1 MKLYYFLKV
10 MQLFSVYRGYDMDI
24 RKIEENNR
32 PTVNNVSR
40 FFKNGKYDKYLN
52 IATAASGITSI
63 DFTKN
68 TSKTTYTDHMEKMY
82 LKAIDA
88 QKIIKSVNE
97 AIDLLPSSR
106 LKTILI
112 RSCLKREYTYNIY
125 AALHIERSQFFTLKR
140 YAMYL
145 FADLFLIR
153 QLANGVSS
161 PIDLTADNDGC

>member
-1 MKLYYFLKV
+1 
-10 MQLFSVYRGYDMDI
+10 MDI

-32 PTVNNVSR
+32 PTVNNVRR

-52 IATAASGITSI
+52 IATAATGITSI

-97 AIDLLPSSR
+97 AIDLLPSER

-112 RSCLKREYTYNIY
+112 RSCLKREYTYNICT
-125 AALHIERSQFFTLKR
+125 ALHIERSRFFTLKR

-161 PIDLTADNDGC
+161 PVDLTADDDAC

>member
-1 MKLYYFLKV
+1 
-10 MQLFSVYRGYDMDI
+10 MDI

-32 PTVNNVSR
+32 PTVNNVRR

-52 IATAASGITSI
+52 IATAATGITSI

-97 AIDLLPSSR
+97 AIDLLPSER

-112 RSCLKREYTYNIY
+112 RSCLKREYTYNICT
-125 AALHIERSQFFTLKR
+125 ALHIERSRFFTLKR

-153 QLANGVSS
+153 QLANGVSN
-161 PIDLTADNDGC
+161 PVDLTADDDAC

>member
-1 MKLYYFLKV
+1 
-10 MQLFSVYRGYDMDI
+10 MDI

-32 PTVNNVSR
+32 PTVNNVRR

-52 IATAASGITSI
+52 IATAATGITSI

-68 TSKTTYTDHMEKMY
+68 ASKTTYTDHMEKMY

-97 AIDLLPSSR
+97 AIDLLPSQR

-112 RSCLKREYTYNIY
+112 KSCLKREYTYNIY
-125 AALHIERSQFFTLKR
+125 AALHIERSQFFTLKL
-140 YAMYL
+140 YAIYL

-161 PIDLTADNDGC
+161 PVVLTSYNYAF

>member
-1 MKLYYFLKV
+1 
-10 MQLFSVYRGYDMDI
+10 
-24 RKIEENNR
+24 
-32 PTVNNVSR
+32 
-40 FFKNGKYDKYLN
+40 
-52 IATAASGITSI
+52 
-63 DFTKN
+63 
-68 TSKTTYTDHMEKMY
+68 MEKMY

-97 AIDLLPSSR
+97 AIDLLPSER

-112 RSCLKREYTYNIY
+112 RSCLKREYTYNICT
-125 AALHIERSQFFTLKR
+125 ALHIERSRFFTLKR

-161 PIDLTADNDGC
+161 PVDLTADNDAC

>member
-1 MKLYYFLKV
+1 
-10 MQLFSVYRGYDMDI
+10 MDI
-24 RKIEENNR
+24 RKIEENNK
-32 PTVNNVSR
+32 PTVNNVRR

-52 IATAASGITSI
+52 IANAASGITSI

-82 LKAIDA
+82 LKAIEA

-97 AIDLLPSSR
+97 AIDLLPSER

-125 AALHIERSQFFTLKR
+125 AALHIERSQFFTLKG

-145 FADLFLIR
+145 FADLFLMR
-153 QLANGVSS
+153 QLANGVAS
-161 PIDLTADNDGC
+161 PIDLTADNDAC

>member
-1 MKLYYFLKV
+1 

-32 PTVNNVSR
+32 PTVNNVRR

-52 IATAASGITSI
+52 IATAATGITSI

-97 AIDLLPSSR
+97 AIDLLPSER

-112 RSCLKREYTYNIY
+112 KSCLKREYTYNIY
-125 AALHIERSQFFTLKR
+125 TALHIERSRFFTLKR

-161 PIDLTADNDGC
+161 PVDLTADDDAC